1 MIASHNGFNV
11 PYFVRIAPTASLCVT
26 TDMDTHGVISNPRT
40 AELFKNV
47 MQDVARAA
55 VAYGYEFDVDD
66 LLEKQQSRVAN
77 IGPGYKPSMHLDA
90 IRNQP
95 METEVIFGNP
105 VRRAK
110 DKGVSVPYLE
120 TMYTLCA
127 TINAKKQGK
136 ELK

>member
-1 MIASHNGFNV
+1 M
-11 PYFVRIAPTASLCVT
+11 
-26 TDMDTHGVISNPRT
+26 ISNPRT

-47 MQDVARAA
+47 MKDVARAA
-55 VAYGYEFDVDD
+55 VACGCEVEVDK
-66 LLEKQQSRVAN
+66 LLEQQYSRVAN

-95 METEVIFGNP
+95 METEVILGNP

-110 DKGVSVPYLE
+110 DQGVNVPFLE
-120 TMYTLCA
+120 TMYALCA